1 MNKYKNSQLIEHLS
15 LILVLSFFFIKNIY
29 LVLIGI
35 ILALYKLNEKFL
47 SKLTIL
53 LEIKKSE
60 KENIIID
67 TSIKKNNETLDEINK
82 RIKVDNLIIR
92 NLIVKYKKLNLK
104 DEYFKNEKK

>member
-1 MNKYKNSQLIEHLS
+1 MNKYKYSQLIEHLS

-67 TSIKKNNETLDEINK
+67 TSIKKDNETKDSNNEI
-82 RIKVDNLIIR
+82 
-92 NLIVKYKKLNLK
+92 KKLSLV
-104 DEYFKNEKK
+104 ETIEETGIIPSGNEKGKIDAA